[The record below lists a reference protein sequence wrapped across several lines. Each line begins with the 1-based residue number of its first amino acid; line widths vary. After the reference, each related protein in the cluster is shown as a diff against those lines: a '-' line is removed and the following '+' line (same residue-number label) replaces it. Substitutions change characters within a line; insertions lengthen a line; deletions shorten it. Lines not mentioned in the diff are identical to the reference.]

1 MQDLNFTY
9 PQKFI
14 DQMGNEIVLKEKP
27 RRIISLVPSQTE
39 LLHYLGLENEV
50 IGITKFC
57 IHPENWF
64 KTKTRIGGTKTINIE
79 KVKQL
84 KPDLIIG
91 NKEENVQSQIE
102 ELQKYFPVWMSDIYS
117 LKDAYRMI
125 ECMGNVTDTT
135 KDSIVLVNA
144 IQQGFESI
152 KNKVASQNK
161 LVYLIWNNPLIAVG
175 SNTFINYILNEI
187 GFENAMKENRYPVI
201 TSEYLKTLNPHFI
214 FLSSEPFP
222 FKEKHIKELQKNLP
236 DAKILLVDGEMFS
249 WYGSRLLQA
258 PKYFNELMRAL
269 QPLNNLPL

>member
-1 MQDLNFTY
+1 MQDLTSIY
-9 PQKFI
+9 PKKFI

-57 IHPENWF
+57 IHPQNWF

-79 KVKQL
+79 KIKQL

-125 ECMGNVTDTT
+125 ECVGNITDKT
-135 KDSIVLVNA
+135 KEANDLVNA
-144 IQQGFESI
+144 IQQGFDSI

-161 LVYLIWNNPLIAVG
+161 LVYLIWNNPLISVG

-187 GFENAMKENRYPVI
+187 GFENAMKENRYPAL

-236 DAKILLVDGEMFS
+236 RAKILLVDGEMFS
-249 WYGSRLLQA
+249 WYGSRLLHA
-258 PKYFNELMRAL
+258 PKYFIELL
-269 QPLNNLPL
+269 SEL

>member
-1 MQDLNFTY
+1 MQELNFTY

-125 ECMGNVTDTT
+125 ECIGNVTDKT
-135 KDSIVLVNA
+135 KDSSVLVNA

-152 KNKVASQNK
+152 KNKVASKNK

-187 GFENAMKENRYPVI
+187 GFENAMKENRYPEL

-222 FKEKHIKELQKNLP
+222 FKEKHIKELQKILP
-236 DAKILLVDGEMFS
+236 YAKILLVDGEMFS

-258 PKYFNELMRAL
+258 PKYFNELL
-269 QPLNNLPL
+269 NGFQPLNNLPL

>member
-1 MQDLNFTY
+1 MQDLNFIY

-125 ECMGNVTDTT
+125 ECIGNVTDTT
-135 KDSIVLVNA
+135 KDSSVLVNA

-161 LVYLIWNNPLIAVG
+161 LVYLIWNNPLITVG

-201 TSEYLKTLNPHFI
+201 TSVYLKTLNPHFI

-222 FKEKHIKELQKNLP
+222 FKEKHIKELQKILP
-236 DAKILLVDGEMFS
+236 YAKILLVDGEMFS

-258 PKYFNELMRAL
+258 PKYFNELL
-269 QPLNNLPL
+269 NGFQPLNNLPL

>member
-1 MQDLNFTY
+1 
-9 PQKFI
+9 
-14 DQMGNEIVLKEKP
+14 MGAAYGTAKSGV
-27 RRIISLVPSQTE
+27 
-39 LLHYLGLENEV
+39 
-50 IGITKFC
+50 GIASM
-57 IHPENWF
+57 
-64 KTKTRIGGTKTINIE
+64 G
-79 KVKQL
+79 VL
-84 KPDLIIG
+84 KPDLIMG

-125 ECMGNVTDTT
+125 ECIGNVTDTT
-135 KDSIVLVNA
+135 KDSSVLVNA

-222 FKEKHIKELQKNLP
+222 FKEKHIKELQKILP
-236 DAKILLVDGEMFS
+236 HAKILLVDGEMFS

-258 PKYFNELMRAL
+258 PKYFNKLMRAL